1 MPLEKIPSSQ
11 NVLRVGWV
19 GTGPFSFYGVYT
31 RVINNIYRDYNL
43 YNMRITHIWGD
54 DYSKNYRGRPEFVK
68 KWLDFWADD
77 EHSPEGHANIAGIP
91 NVCSD
96 FHDMVDEV
104 DAALIMDRPS
114 LAKFQDKV
122 RAGGLMLINSSL
134 IRHAPARDDIRVYRI
149 PANARAEEAGDVRTA
164 NMVMLGALYALLAPV
179 GREAISGAFRTI
191 CPANKTHLL
200 PLNEQALE
208 MGITEISRKQA
219 PSVVASRA
227 DARSVA
233 RQSR

>member
-1 MPLEKIPSSQ
+1 MRHDIIIAGFGGQGIMLAGQ
-11 NVLRVGWV
+11 VLATAGM
-19 GTGPFSFYGVYT
+19 
-31 RVINNIYRDYNL
+31 L
-43 YNMRITHIWGD
+43 
-54 DYSKNYRGRPEFVK
+54 
-68 KWLDFWADD
+68 
-77 EHSPEGHANIAGIP
+77 EGH
-91 NVCSD
+91 NVVWSPSYGPEMRGGAAHCTVIVSPD
-96 FHDMVDEV
+96 PIGSPIVSQA
-104 DAALIMDRPS
+104 DAALIMDQPS
-114 LAKFQDKV
+114 LAKFEDKV
-122 RAGGLMLINSSL
+122 RPGGLMLINSSL